1 MEFMF
6 DLAKQPLTD
15 ILLVV
20 NKFMANSETATLKY
34 DLLMVGFDFKK
45 KNFSKFKFYQ
55 KITIKN
61 GLKSV
66 AATPNLS
73 LFSVNYN
80 I

>member
-45 KNFSKFKFYQ
+45 KKNFRNSNF
-55 KITIKN
+55 IK
-61 GLKSV
+61 K
-66 AATPNLS
+66 
-73 LFSVNYN
+73 
-80 I
+80 

>member
-1 MEFMF
+1 MF

-45 KNFSKFKFYQ
+45 KNFFSKFKFYQ

-66 AATPNLS
+66 AATSNLS